1 MGAMSWRATSSPLLT
16 PGPASATGGEVLRLE
31 ATEGR
36 HIVTGW
42 PPKPRHLGTN
52 PVAHIEKHFDHIRSA
67 PTPHQLHSNFAER
80 WDSIVAGGVPP
91 PSLTRLPARINP
103 AALRTESGLGLAA
116 LEHCAP
122 KYCKL
127 VCRGSA
133 ALAEIVWGQGARGLG
148 G

>member
-1 MGAMSWRATSSPLLT
+1 MPVGYPPPLHT
-16 PGPASATGGEVLRLE
+16 
-31 ATEGR
+31 
-36 HIVTGW
+36 
-42 PPKPRHLGTN
+42 
-52 PVAHIEKHFDHIRSA
+52 
-67 PTPHQLHSNFAER
+67 
-80 WDSIVAGGVPP
+80 P

>member
-91 PSLTRLPARINP
+91 LPDPVAGPHQPRCAEDRERSWPRRART
-103 AALRTESGLGLAA
+103 LRSEVLQAGLQRF
-116 LEHCAP
+116 
-122 KYCKL
+122 
-127 VCRGSA
+127 RGA
-133 ALAEIVWGQGARGLG
+133 G
-148 G
+148 